1 MSDYLD
7 FLNEDLKSELAVH
20 KESQEEGHLTVDV
33 FRSKDDIIIQSTIAG
48 TDPANIDIS
57 ITKDTVTIRG
67 RRNSE
72 EEIKSKDYYHRE
84 LYWGSFSRSVIL
96 PNDID
101 PDRSKASMKNGILT
115 IRLPLA
121 DKSVQKIK

>member
-7 FLNEDLKSELAVH
+7 FINEHSKPELAVH
-20 KESQEEGHLTVDV
+20 KEPQDEGHLTVDV
-33 FRSKDDIIIQSTIAG
+33 FLSKDYIVIQSTIAG
-48 TDPANIDIS
+48 TDPADIDIS
-57 ITKDTVTIRG
+57 ITKNTVTIKG
-67 RRNSE
+67 RRKSE

-84 LYWGSFSRSVIL
+84 LYWGSFSRSIIL

-101 PDRSKASMKNGILT
+101 PDRSKASMKNGVLT

-121 DKSVQKIK
+121 DKLTQKGK

>member
-101 PDRSKASMKNGILT
+101 PDRSKASMK
-115 IRLPLA
+115 
-121 DKSVQKIK
+121 

>member
-7 FLNEDLKSELAVH
+7 FINENLGPELAVH
-20 KESQEEGHLTVDV
+20 KEPPDEGHLTVDV
-33 FRSKDDIIIQSTIAG
+33 FLSKNHIVIQSTIAG
-48 TDPANIDIS
+48 TDPADIDIS
-57 ITKDTVTIRG
+57 ITKDTVTIKGHRK
-67 RRNSE
+67 SE

-101 PDRSKASMKNGILT
+101 PDRSKASMKNGVLT

-121 DKSVQKIK
+121 DKLDQKGK